1 MEKVQV
7 LMSTYNGETF
17 LEEQIQSILQ
27 QSYSEVSILIRDDG
41 SKDNTVS
48 VINRIIEKNPGK
60 IELIK
65 GENLGVV
72 QSFFELLQFSDDT
85 ASYYC
90 FCDQDDVWMSD
101 KIERAVHALRSCSA
115 IGMFF
120 TSTMLVDQDLN
131 EIKVWPSP
139 HERET
144 SFYNSLVQNIA
155 VGATMVMNKA
165 ARDLLISKTPNTN
178 NLLMHDW
185 WVYTCISA
193 FGEVIYD
200 SKPTMYYRQHG
211 NNVVGGNTTAIHKWQ
226 KKWESFRKHS
236 GDKLLKRQAV
246 EFANQYGDQL
256 DGEKLNQLQLFI
268 QPRLSLKQRL
278 NYLHKS
284 KLYRQSWAENQLFK
298 FLVLIDYI

>member
-1 MEKVQV
+1 MDKVQV
-7 LMSTYNGETF
+7 LMSTYNGETY

-41 SKDNTVS
+41 SMDNTVPI
-48 VINRIIEKNPGK
+48 INRISEKSPGK
-60 IELIK
+60 ITLIE
-65 GENLGVV
+65 GENLGVI
-72 QSFFELLQFSDDT
+72 QSFFELLQSSDDT
-85 ASYYC
+85 ASYFC

-101 KIERAVHALRSCSA
+101 KVERAVRALHSCNA
-115 IGMFF
+115 AGMFF
-120 TSTMLVDQDLN
+120 SSTMLVDQDLN

-139 HERET
+139 HEQEP
-144 SFYNSLVQNIA
+144 SLYNSLVQNIA
-155 VGATMVMNKA
+155 VGATMSFNKA
-165 ARDLLISKTPNTN
+165 ARDLLISKTIETN

-200 SKPTMYYRQHG
+200 SRPTMYYRQHG
-211 NNVVGGNTTAIHKWQ
+211 NNVVGGNTTVIHKWQ

-236 GDKLLKRQAV
+236 GHKLLKRQAV
-246 EFANQYGDQL
+246 EFAKQYGDQL

-268 QPRLSLKQRL
+268 QPRTSLIQRL
-278 NYLHKS
+278 RYLQKS